1 MLLEL
6 ITMMN
11 MENDNSLRTKAKK
24 KAIEWVENM
33 GKGKGKCGV
42 ESCVESN
49 IRVNFFSCELGI
61 QVIVGNW
68 CFHFLFHL

>member
-24 KAIEWVENM
+24 KQLNEWKIWERE
-33 GKGKGKCGV
+33 KGKCGV

-61 QVIVGNW
+61 QVIVGN
-68 CFHFLFHL
+68 

>member
-24 KAIEWVENM
+24 KAIEWVKNT
-33 GKGKGKCGV
+33 GKGKG
-42 ESCVESN
+42 
-49 IRVNFFSCELGI
+49 
-61 QVIVGNW
+61 
-68 CFHFLFHL
+68 

>member
-24 KAIEWVENM
+24 KKELNEWKIWER
-33 GKGKGKCGV
+33 
-42 ESCVESN
+42 E
-49 IRVNFFSCELGI
+49 RVNVEWSLVSNQTF
-61 QVIVGNW
+61 V
-68 CFHFLFHL
+68 